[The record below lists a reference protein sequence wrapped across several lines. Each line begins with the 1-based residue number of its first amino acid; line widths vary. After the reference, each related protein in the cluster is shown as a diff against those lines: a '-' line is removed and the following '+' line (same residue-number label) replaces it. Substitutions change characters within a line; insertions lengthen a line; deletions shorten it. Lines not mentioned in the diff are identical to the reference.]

1 MSDIESAGAAVT
13 AGLVAAA
20 IDGQKKKG
28 DRVKGVC
35 ANCGSQIDG
44 KFCAECGQ
52 PANIHRTL
60 GHMGA
65 EFLRGIFNLDTRA
78 WKTVPLLLFRP
89 GTLTSSY
96 IHGQRA
102 RYISPLAMFLLSV
115 FTMFVVFGFTNGSR
129 IGVSDPV
136 QRAAAV
142 EDARTELGQAR
153 QQVQDALARR
163 GITTGDL
170 DADATDDN
178 VDKGADEAT
187 DSGDSDTTRTL
198 SLEDG
203 SIYDEIRKSA
213 ENGELNVNTG
223 WPALDANLRENL
235 LHPELAV
242 YKIQNAAYENAFLLV
257 PISLPL
263 IWLLFIWRRGTTWF
277 DHSVYILYSLSFVS
291 LLFILISLLSMIPG
305 AAAILVGP
313 LLIAS
318 CVHSYFHLKGGYGL
332 SWFSAAWRLPFQLA
346 FALIGLTIYLIV
358 IIVLGL
364 VG

>member
-1 MSDIESAGAAVT
+1 MSDVESAGAAVT

-20 IDGQKKKG
+20 VDGQKKKG
-28 DRVKGVC
+28 GPVRGVC
-35 ANCGSQIDG
+35 PNCGSQIDG

-65 EFLRGIFNLDTRA
+65 ELLRGIFNFDTRA
-78 WKTVPLLLFRP
+78 WKTLPLLLFRP
-89 GTLTSSY
+89 GTLTRSY

-115 FTMFVVFGFTNGSR
+115 FTMFVVFGLTDGSR

-136 QRAAAV
+136 QRAAALEEASV
-142 EDARTELGQAR
+142 EVDE
-153 QQVQDALARR
+153 ARR
-163 GITTGDL
+163 QVREALERGGVA
-170 DADATDDN
+170 ADTSNATDGAEQTQVFDFDN
-178 VDKGADEAT
+178 E
-187 DSGDSDTTRTL
+187 
-198 SLEDG
+198 
-203 SIYDEIRKSA
+203 SIYDEIRKTTAS
-213 ENGELNVNTG
+213 GELKVDTG
-223 WPALDANLRENL
+223 WPALDAKLRENL
-235 LHPELAV
+235 LNPELAV
-242 YKIQNAAYENAFLLV
+242 YRIQNAAYENAFLLV

-291 LLFILISLLSMIPG
+291 LLFIFISLLAMIPG
-305 AAAILVGP
+305 AAGALAPP
-313 LLIAS
+313 LLLAS

-346 FALIGLTIYLIV
+346 FALVGLVIYLLV
-358 IIVLGL
+358 IIVMGL

>member
-1 MSDIESAGAAVT
+1 MSDIETAGAAVT

-28 DRVKGVC
+28 GPVKGVC
-35 ANCGSQIDG
+35 ANCGAQING
-44 KFCAECGQ
+44 KFCAQCGQ

-78 WKTVPLLLFRP
+78 WKTLPLLLFRP
-89 GTLTSSY
+89 GTLTRSY

-102 RYISPLAMFLLSV
+102 RFISPLAMFLLSV

-136 QRAAAV
+136 QRAAAL
-142 EDARTELGQAR
+142 EASDAE
-153 QQVQDALARR
+153 VDAARR
-163 GITTGDL
+163 QVREALERGGVSANTADTADTADTTGA
-170 DADATDDN
+170 ADSAEEPQVFDFEN
-178 VDKGADEAT
+178 E
-187 DSGDSDTTRTL
+187 
-198 SLEDG
+198 

-213 ENGELNVNTG
+213 ESGELTVNTG
-223 WPALDANLRENL
+223 WPALDAKLRENL
-235 LHPELAV
+235 LNPELAV
-242 YKIQNAAYENAFLLV
+242 YRIQNAAYENAFLLV

-277 DHSVYILYSLSFVS
+277 DHSVYILYSLSYVS
-291 LLFILISLLSMIPG
+291 LLFIFISLLAMVPG
-305 AAAILVGP
+305 AAAVLAAP
-313 LLIAS
+313 LLFAS
-318 CVHSYFHLKGGYGL
+318 VVHSYFHLKGGYGL

-346 FALIGLTIYLIV
+346 FACIGLTIYLLV
-358 IIVLGL
+358 IIILGL

>member
-1 MSDIESAGAAVT
+1 MSVLLASKQQRLEQE
-13 AGLVAAA
+13 L
-20 IDGQKKKG
+20 
-28 DRVKGVC
+28 R
-35 ANCGSQIDG
+35 NNE
-44 KFCAECGQ
+44 AE
-52 PANIHRTL
+52 
-60 GHMGA
+60 
-65 EFLRGIFNLDTRA
+65 LRAIFNLDTRA

-136 QRAAAV
+136 HRAAAL
-142 EDARTELGQAR
+142 EEARNEIGAAQ
-153 QQVQDALARR
+153 QQVQEALARR
-163 GITTGDL
+163 NGSIPADTADPT
-170 DADATDDN
+170 DADA
-178 VDKGADEAT
+178 AEE
-187 DSGDSDTTRTL
+187 TRTFDFDD
-198 SLEDG
+198 E
-203 SIYDEIRKSA
+203 SIYEEIRNSA
-213 ENGELNVNTG
+213 ADGELNVNTG
-223 WPALDANLRENL
+223 WPAFDANLRENL
-235 LHPELAV
+235 LNPELAV

-291 LLFILISLLSMIPG
+291 LLFIVISLLTMIPG
-305 AAAILVGP
+305 AAGVLAAP

-318 CVHSYFHLKGGYGL
+318 LVHSFFHLKGGYGL
-332 SWFSAAWRLPFQLA
+332 SWFSAAWRLPLQLV
-346 FALIGLTIYLIV
+346 FAVVGLTIYV
-358 IIVLGL
+358 IIIIAMGL

>member
-1 MSDIESAGAAVT
+1 MSAEIETAGAAVT

-20 IDGQKKKG
+20 IDGPKKKG
-28 DRVKGVC
+28 GSVKGAC
-35 ANCGSQIDG
+35 PNCGAQIDG
-44 KFCAECGQ
+44 KFCAACGQ
-52 PANIHRTL
+52 PAHIHRTL
-60 GHMGA
+60 GHMTT
-65 EFLRGIFNLDTRA
+65 EFLQGLFNLDTRA
-78 WKTVPLLLFRP
+78 WKTLPLLLFRP

-115 FTMFVVFGFTNGSR
+115 FAMFVVFGLTNGSR

-136 QRAAAV
+136 QRAATVGEARAEV
-142 EDARTELGQAR
+142 DA
-153 QQVQDALARR
+153 ARR
-163 GITTGDL
+163 QVREALERGGISADTADTADTT
-170 DADATDDN
+170 DN
-178 VDKGADEAT
+178 PGAT
-187 DSGDSDTTRTL
+187 DSAEEPQVFDF
-198 SLEDG
+198 ENQ

-213 ENGELNVNTG
+213 ESGELNVNTG
-223 WPALDANLRENL
+223 WPALDAKLRENL
-235 LHPELAV
+235 LNPELAV
-242 YKIQNAAYENAFLLV
+242 YRVQNAAYENAFLLV

-305 AAAILVGP
+305 AAGILTAPLAIGA
-313 LLIAS
+313 I
-318 CVHSYFHLKGGYGL
+318 VHSFFHLKGGYGL
-332 SWFSAAWRLPFQLA
+332 SWFSAAWRLPFQLV
-346 FALIGLTIYLIV
+346 FAVIGLTIYLIV